1 MVAFYMKM
9 LDIHA
14 KVVMDRSAELKYFS
28 SAIAA
33 QQSTTLPPVYATDAA
48 GRRPPQPPPLRSAT
62 LNETIASWIVD
73 NNAVLEETR
82 LRKHEVKQI
91 AARQK
96 WNLLHAQFREFL
108 RYHFDHLRNLQVRS
122 YICVFSLLY

>member
-1 MVAFYMKM
+1 MIAFYMKM

-14 KVVMDRSAELKYFS
+14 KVVMDRSAELKYFT

-33 QQSTTLPPVYATDAA
+33 QQSATL
-48 GRRPPQPPPLRSAT
+48 PLRSASPS
-62 LNETIASWIVD
+62 EMIASWIVE

-82 LRKHEVKQI
+82 MRKHEVKQI

-96 WNLLHAQFREFL
+96 WNLLHAQFRGFL

-122 YICVFSLLY
+122 YLLKCILSTVLIKQLA